1 MTLVL
6 ANQDLEKK
14 LAKYKAQIRELKS
27 QQQQQQQPQQED
39 GNDGLFDVLPRKQHS
54 GSPEPAA
61 ETDDNLE
68 DSMKKV
74 VIKHNLFLNMFRIE
88 GHNFCCEFQC
98 DFLLLIDV
106 KEWINDACAE
116 CMLLHQNIFV
126 P

>member
-27 QQQQQQQPQQED
+27 QQQQQQQQQPQQED

-74 VIKHNLFLNMFRIE
+74 VIKHDLFLNVFRIK
-88 GHNFCCEFQC
+88 GPYT
-98 DFLLLIDV
+98 L
-106 KEWINDACAE
+106 A
-116 CMLLHQNIFV
+116 IFAV
-126 P
+126 IFSAIFSF